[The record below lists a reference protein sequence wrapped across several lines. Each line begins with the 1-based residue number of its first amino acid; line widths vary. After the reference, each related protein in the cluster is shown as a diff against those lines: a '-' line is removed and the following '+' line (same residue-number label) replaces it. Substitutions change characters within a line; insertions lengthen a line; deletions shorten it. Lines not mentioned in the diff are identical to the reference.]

1 MIQDNLILEHY
12 GLNELNFET
21 IKSYRDKF
29 AEVKPDHPWNV
40 LETKEF
46 LYKIGAWGKARDT
59 HREGVTLAGLL
70 LFSEER
76 MITEVLPQYFLE
88 YRESDGEGSW
98 KERFTSQ
105 DGTWSGNLY
114 DFYFYVT
121 NRLTNEE
128 SNEEIASSLIEAL
141 TNMLLHADYN
151 GEGGLT
157 IEYDQHQCVF
167 SNPGLFR
174 IPVDK
179 VFITKMSNL
188 RNPHLFKL
196 FRLLNLCERSGS
208 GLTALYDKWNAY
220 RFEQP
225 QIDQDVYL
233 KRTLVILP
241 LSSAER
247 QTEYTDQDYYES
259 KAVSSLGNNQEDVEN
274 KEKFVEK
281 ESSYNKEK
289 EALNIGV
296 EPLLKELECFNTGVK
311 DAIKG
316 DSSCNIDNNSYN
328 KEVYSYNNVNPSKLD
343 EKEKD
348 SLLWDLSEI
357 ARRKKRLSPAKME
370 EIIMSLC
377 REQPLMLKDLAYL
390 LERTPDGVRNNY
402 LSKMLRKG
410 KLQLKYPDQPNHP
423 KQAYLIATQRTEE

>member
-296 EPLLKELECFNTGVK
+296 EPLLKELECFNAGVK

-328 KEVYSYNNVNPSKLD
+328 KEVDSYNNVNPSKLD

>member
-21 IKSYRDKF
+21 IKNYRDKF
-29 AEVKPDHPWNV
+29 AAVKPNHPWNV

-59 HREGVTLAGLL
+59 HKEGVTLAGLL
-70 LFSEER
+70 MFSEER

-88 YRESDGEGSW
+88 YRESDAQGGW
-98 KERFTSQ
+98 NERFTSQ

-121 NRLTNEE
+121 EQIHKHQQN
-128 SNEEIASSLIEAL
+128 SEIASSLVEVV

-157 IEYDQHQCVF
+157 FEYNQHSCVF

-208 GLTALYDKWNAY
+208 GLTVLHDKWKSY
-220 RFEQP
+220 GYKLP
-225 QIDQDVYL
+225 TIDQDVYL
-233 KRTLVILP
+233 KRTTLTLP
-241 LSSAER
+241 VSFLEGQKEIKNLKNSTLSFNSN
-247 QTEYTDQDYYES
+247 S
-259 KAVSSLGNNQEDVEN
+259 GNKTEDVESTV
-274 KEKFVEK
+274 EFVEK
-281 ESSYNKEK
+281 ISSYNK
-289 EALNIGV
+289 V
-296 EPLLKELECFNTGVK
+296 E
-311 DAIKG
+311 
-316 DSSCNIDNNSYN
+316 NSYN
-328 KEVYSYNNVNPSKLD
+328 KDRMPLIEELERINRGVSPVIKGDNPYNKEVKSYNKNKYSYNKEEVSISSLED
-343 EKEKD
+343 EN
-348 SLLWDLSEI
+348 SVLWNLAEI
-357 ARRKKRLSPAKME
+357 ARRKKRLSPVKME
-370 EIIMSLC
+370 EVIVSLC
-377 REQPLMLKDLAYL
+377 EQQPLMLKDLAHL
-390 LERTPDGVRNNY
+390 LDRTPDGVRNNY

-410 KLQLKYPDQPNHP
+410 KLQLKYPEQPNHP
-423 KQAYLIATQRTEE
+423 KQAYLIEDHKREE

>member
-21 IKSYRDKF
+21 IKSYREKF
-29 AEVKPDHPWNV
+29 AAVKPDHPWNV

-59 HREGVTLAGLL
+59 HKEGVTLAGLL
-70 LFSEER
+70 MFSEER
-76 MITEVLPQYFLE
+76 MITEILPQYFLE
-88 YRESDGEGSW
+88 YRESDAQGGW
-98 KERFTSQ
+98 NERFTSQ

-121 NRLTNEE
+121 EQVYKHQPNG
-128 SNEEIASSLIEAL
+128 EIASSLVEVV

-151 GEGGLT
+151 REGGLT
-157 IEYDQHQCVF
+157 FEYNQQSCVF

-208 GLTALYDKWNAY
+208 GLTALHDKWKSY
-220 RFEQP
+220 GYELP
-225 QIDQDVYL
+225 TIDQDVYL
-233 KRTLVILP
+233 KRTTLSLP
-241 LSSAER
+241 MSFLEGQKESGNQTTSTLSFNNNM
-247 QTEYTDQDYYES
+247 
-259 KAVSSLGNNQEDVEN
+259 GNKTGDVESTG
-274 KEKFVEK
+274 EFVEK
-281 ESSYNKEK
+281 SSSYNKIANSFNKDNSHLIEEFEGK
-289 EALNIGV
+289 NIGV
-296 EPLLKELECFNTGVK
+296 SPVDIGDNPYNKEEW
-311 DAIKG
+311 
-316 DSSCNIDNNSYN
+316 SYN
-328 KEVYSYNNVNPSKLD
+328 KNNYSYNKKDVLISDLED
-343 EKEKD
+343 EN
-348 SLLWDLSEI
+348 SVLWNLAEI

-370 EIIMSLC
+370 EVIVSLC
-377 REQPLMLKDLAYL
+377 AQQPLRLKDLAHL
-390 LERTPDGVRNNY
+390 LDRTPDGVRNNY

-410 KLQLKYPDQPNHP
+410 KLQLKYPEQPNHP
-423 KQAYLIATQRTEE
+423 KQAYLIEGYRREE